1 MKLLTSTGLSSKDIF
16 NIMPILQQQKG
27 WKTVCIIVSAD
38 SKENKYMQLAKKQFE
53 ELNFSKIDFID
64 FFTQDI
70 NTIEQ
75 YNLIY
80 IAGGNTFKLLNSI
93 TLHNKGL
100 ENLKDIL
107 IKKDVIGVS
116 AGSIILTP
124 TIRIASEIDPDKFID
139 INSFKSLN
147 IVPFEI
153 YPHYEERFEEEINN
167 YEQKYH
173 THVMRITDTGYL
185 LLDGEF

>member
-100 ENLKDIL
+100 EIFERYTYKE
-107 IKKDVIGVS
+107 
-116 AGSIILTP
+116 
-124 TIRIASEIDPDKFID
+124 RCDKGKCWEYYFNTNYK
-139 INSFKSLN
+139 NS
-147 IVPFEI
+147 
-153 YPHYEERFEEEINN
+153 
-167 YEQKYH
+167 
-173 THVMRITDTGYL
+173 
-185 LLDGEF
+185 